1 MNVSDSRHCEIFY
14 DLTSKATCS
23 DDKDGEVLE
32 TFKEFLRVDF
42 VFGKRARVVKNG
54 FEIGKD
60 L

>member
-1 MNVSDSRHCEIFY
+1 MNVSDSRHCEILD
-14 DLTSKATCS
+14 DLASKATCS
-23 DDKDGEVLE
+23 NDKDGEVLE
-32 TFKEFLRVDF
+32 TFKKFFRVDF